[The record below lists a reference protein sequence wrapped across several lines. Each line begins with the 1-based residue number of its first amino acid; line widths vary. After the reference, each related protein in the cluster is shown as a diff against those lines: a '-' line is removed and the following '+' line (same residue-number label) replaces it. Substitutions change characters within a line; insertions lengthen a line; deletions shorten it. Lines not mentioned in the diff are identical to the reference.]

1 MLKRAFRGRPARSL
15 YPSSSSAIF
24 LIALK
29 VKTQDPRPKTQDP
42 RPKTQDLKI
51 MILTLK
57 FKSTFELP
65 NEEKRQ
71 GKRAGRPF

>member
-29 VKTQDPRPKTQDP
+29 VKTQDP